1 MRITWKFFIYLA
13 VTALSALP
21 AALTSSLLGYGPPL
35 LLLSCGVLSL
45 VWLRLVCRRL
55 DFDVQTD
62 TLSCVR
68 GGEAEFQVRI
78 KNNGRLPTAGVRIV
92 FFLSGS
98 EGLDEQVNDLWLTL
112 SPREERAFSF
122 SAACLHIGSC
132 RAGIRRIELTDA
144 FGIFKAVYNEEKSYT
159 VEVLPRVVP
168 LSSLPVTANVQS
180 ESRRMSVQSPLTG
193 SDYTGVRE
201 YAIGDPIKNIHW
213 KLSAHSDGLMTKQM
227 ESYSNTGLSVVLDLE
242 IPARDGAA
250 RLDEFDAVV
259 EAGAAAGNYAA
270 EQGMDYDLLFR
281 RADGETARLVP
292 ASFRSLNGIIDEM
305 HIQEPNGKNGVMD
318 ILKNSQGTYGQANIV
333 VCSCVLSLELAE
345 MLVKLKQGGRTPI
358 FFLVLPK
365 LCGDRERQE
374 RTAQLR
380 RLQYANIACRI
391 ISSADE
397 LEAL

>member
-21 AALTSSLLGYGPPL
+21 AALTSSLFGYGPPL

-78 KNNGRLPTAGVRIV
+78 KNNGGLPTAGVRIV

-112 SPREERAFSF
+112 SPREEREFSF

-227 ESYSNTGLSVVLDLE
+227 ESYSNTGLSVVLNLE
-242 IPARDGAA
+242 IPIQDGAA

-305 HIQEPNGKNGVMD
+305 HIQEPNGKNGVVD